1 MHTARSF
8 SRRFALA
15 RRIYER
21 GKWTARVIGAPAFQ
35 RRIEQPCVPVARE
48 STPTFLNIFRETRRR
63 DYISNRFT
71 INFEGGEELHDY
83 RLALNVREVGF
94 KWPIWK
100 FDFKF
105 YVHYRFFRSFKSGIE
120 KVRMCNFFFY
130 LRKLFCALYIKLTVS
145 CAILSCERTFI
156 S

>member
-1 MHTARSF
+1 MNAENE
-8 SRRFALA
+8 RR
-15 RRIYER
+15 ESS
-21 GKWTARVIGAPAFQ
+21 GAPAFQ

-94 KWPIWK
+94 K
-100 FDFKF
+100 
-105 YVHYRFFRSFKSGIE
+105 
-120 KVRMCNFFFY
+120 
-130 LRKLFCALYIKLTVS
+130 
-145 CAILSCERTFI
+145 
-156 S
+156 